1 LGCSQLHLA
10 VGRRHGIL
18 FFCELDYLFVLA
30 FVMHRWNLTVKWI
43 GFFVSTIML
52 FYLRDLSE
60 TLNLPFLA
68 IFSSPLNFFPHTFIA
83 ILLSAYKAQ
92 IAHFKSALLAISL
105 LLYVGLCAFEWQFV
119 ILQPNPTVFND
130 WMPGY
135 SRISLVFGIIFLA
148 TLFINVERS
157 PGGVIMSGQ
166 TTRWPLIADIVF
178 SWECYCHRSNVL

>member
-1 LGCSQLHLA
+1 ML
-10 VGRRHGIL
+10 IL
-18 FFCELDYLFVLA
+18 FYRGWEGLLSVGKRLTSGNWVVVSYTLLSAGGTVFYFFVSLIICLVVA
-30 FVMHRWNLTVKWI
+30 FVMHGSNLVIKWI

-68 IFSSPLNFFPHTFIA
+68 IYSSPLNFFPYIFIA

-92 IAHFKSALLAISL
+92 IAQFGSAILAISS

-135 SRISLVFGIIFLA
+135 SRISLVFGVIF
-148 TLFINVERS
+148 
-157 PGGVIMSGQ
+157 
-166 TTRWPLIADIVF
+166 
-178 SWECYCHRSNVL
+178 